1 MPLIEVELPG
11 FVAEIPADVRRFLR
25 EADRRIDEY
34 QLYTRTPAFV
44 ASNFEGAYRVLR
56 GLADHPLTRGNRL
69 CEWGSGY
76 GVVASLAAM
85 LGYES
90 CGIEIE
96 PDLVTEARRLA
107 VDFDLEVE
115 FVRGSFVPRA
125 AESRVCNAGQYS
137 WLTTEGD
144 DAYEELG
151 LDPDDM
157 DVIFAYPWPDE
168 EEITGTLFN
177 RYAGD
182 GAILV
187 TYHSGDD
194 FRARRK
200 VAGKPRRR

>member
-1 MPLIEVELPG
+1 MPLIDVELDG
-11 FVAEIPADVRRFLR
+11 RIAEIPAGVRRFLR
-25 EADRRIDEY
+25 EADRRIDEF
-34 QLYTRTPAFV
+34 QLHSRTPAFV
-44 ASNFEGAYRVLR
+44 ASDFEGAYRILQS
-56 GLADHPLTRGNRL
+56 LAEHPVTRGNRL
-69 CEWGSGY
+69 CEWGSGF
-76 GVVASLAAM
+76 GVIASLAAM
-85 LGYES
+85 LGYEA

-96 PDLVTEARRLA
+96 ADLVTEARRLA
-107 VDFDLEVE
+107 EDFNLDVE
-115 FVRGSFVPRA
+115 FVRGSFVPRT

-187 TYHSGDD
+187 TYHGGDD

-200 VAGKPRRR
+200 APGKPRRR